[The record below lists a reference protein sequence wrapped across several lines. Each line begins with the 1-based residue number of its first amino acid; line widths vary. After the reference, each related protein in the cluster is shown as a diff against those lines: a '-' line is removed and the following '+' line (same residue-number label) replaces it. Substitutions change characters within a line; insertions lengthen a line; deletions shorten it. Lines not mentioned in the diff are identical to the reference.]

1 MNWDEG
7 DGMNYEEEWR
17 EDKRNI
23 PRIRSEHLDGIYFY
37 KNIRTGYCYIEENTY
52 LPAEFMET
60 QDFLGTL
67 YQSDWIVPE
76 DCGKIINLYERVE
89 QGIQENIHMQE
100 LFAEARLQVHSMG
113 RNLVLIVLYLD
124 LDEDGRIQS
133 YVGKVKI
140 LYGKELE
147 DREILTSFTN
157 DKNPAI
163 FINRIARFME
173 KHPERQYAFIQFDIR
188 KFRYINETYGSEKG
202 DEILKYISDTLQVM
216 CDSNHIYCRLSA
228 DLFEIVTYY
237 NGSDEEILKFIDMI
251 DARLH
256 RCGEIRF
263 NLSYGISIAPG
274 TTKAYRQHG
283 DEAGLAR
290 VSVKSSVLK
299 KAEFFSEIQKKDD
312 NQSAR
317 IEEIEEQALENG
329 EFHIYLQPKY
339 SYDKTQER
347 IVGAEALVR
356 WIDAEQKMKSPAEF
370 IPVFEKNG
378 FILKLDQFMWEGCC
392 KLIRKWLDEG
402 RTPVPIS
409 VNVSRIYL
417 GKSDV
422 VGYIQKLVEKY
433 RIPIELLQI
442 EITETT
448 ENQET
453 VRYAADFKQA
463 GFTLMMDDFGS
474 GLSSLSMLKDTPF
487 DVIKMDR
494 LFLDECLENEH
505 GKTIVSHVI
514 SMSNDLGLDII
525 AEGVET
531 REQADF
537 LYDHGCDVAQGF
549 YFSRPVPVDTF
560 EKMWNEQKHLPKQ
573 AE

>member
-1 MNWDEG
+1 MNR
-7 DGMNYEEEWR
+7 EEWK
-17 EDKRNI
+17 EDKRNM

-52 LPAEFMET
+52 LPSEFMEK
-60 QDFLGTL
+60 QDFLETV
-67 YQSDWIVPE
+67 YQGDWIVTE
-76 DCGKIINLYERVE
+76 DRGKIINLYERVE
-89 QGIQENIHMQE
+89 QGIREVIHMQE
-100 LFAEARLQVHSMG
+100 LSAEIRLQVHQMG
-113 RNLVLIVLYLD
+113 RNLVRIVLYLD
-124 LDEDGRIQS
+124 LDEEGLIQS

-163 FINRIARFME
+163 YINRIARFME
-173 KHPERQYAFIQFDIR
+173 KHPEREYAFIQFDIR
-188 KFRYINETYGSEKG
+188 KFRYINETYGSDKG

-216 CDSNHIYCRLSA
+216 CDSDHIYCRLSA
-228 DLFEIVTYY
+228 DLYEIVTYY
-237 NGSDEEILKFIDMI
+237 NGSNEEILEFIDMI

-256 RCGEIRF
+256 RYGDIRF

-290 VSVKSSVLK
+290 ISVKNSVLK
-299 KAEFFSEIQKKDD
+299 KAEFFSEIQKQDD
-312 NQSAR
+312 NQRAR
-317 IEEIEEQALENG
+317 IEEVEEQALENG

-339 SYDKTQER
+339 SYDKTKER

-356 WIDAEQKMKSPAEF
+356 WIDADQKMKSPAEF

-392 KLIRKWLDEG
+392 KLLRRWLDEG

-417 GKSDV
+417 GKADV
-422 VGYIQKLVEKY
+422 VGYIQNLVEKY

-448 ENQET
+448 ENLET
-453 VRYAADFKQA
+453 VQYANEFKQA

-560 EKMWNEQKHLPKQ
+560 EKMWNEQRHLQK
-573 AE
+573 

>member
-100 LFAEARLQVHSMG
+100 LFAEVRLQVHSMG
-113 RNLVLIVLYLD
+113 RNLVRIVLYLD

>member
-100 LFAEARLQVHSMG
+100 LFAEVRLQVHSMG
-113 RNLVLIVLYLD
+113 RNLVRIVLYLD

-356 WIDAEQKMKSPAEF
+356 WIDADQKMKSPAEF